1 MNNFTFYNP
10 ARIVFGKDTES
21 QVGDLTKTYGS
32 KVLVHYGGQS
42 AKASG
47 LLDRVLKSLND
58 ANMTIYELGG
68 VKPNPRLS
76 LVKEGI
82 ELCKKEKIDVIL
94 AVGGGSVIDSAKGIA
109 LGALMDEDVWDYYLY
124 GKTVEKVLPLGVVL
138 TIPAAGSESS
148 TSSVLTDDESL
159 IKRGLG
165 SPLFIPKFAIINPE
179 LHMTLPAFQTACGIV
194 DMTAH
199 LLERYFTQVEHNDLT
214 DRLIEANIKA
224 IINNAPVVMQEPNN
238 YDARAEIAFCGTLA
252 HNGLFS
258 VGRVGDW
265 ASHSIE
271 HELSAKYDIAHG
283 AGLAMIIP
291 WWMRHV
297 YTEGV
302 YKFVQFAQR
311 VFDVQMD
318 VRYPEAIALEGIR
331 RLELFFQS
339 LDLETDTTSLPIDE
353 AVIDEMTDKI
363 FVARSSDTLGFFKPL
378 TQEDIKQIY
387 RLANKQ

>member
-21 QVGDLTKTYGS
+21 QVGDLTKVYGS

-47 LLDRVLKSLND
+47 LLDRVLKSLKD
-58 ANMTIYELGG
+58 ANMTVYELGG
-68 VKPNPRLS
+68 VKPNPRVS

-224 IINNAPVVMQEPNN
+224 IINNAPLVMQEPNN

-318 VRYPEAIALEGIR
+318 ARYPEAIALEGIC

-339 LDLETDTTSLPIDE
+339 LDLKTDTTSLPIDE

-378 TQEDIKQIY
+378 TKEDIKQIY

>member
-21 QVGDLTKTYGS
+21 QVGELTKTYGS

-47 LLDRVLKSLND
+47 LLERVLKSLKD
-58 ANMTIYELGG
+58 ANMTVYELGG
-68 VKPNPRLS
+68 VKPNPRVS

-124 GKTVEKVLPLGVVL
+124 SKTVEKVLPLGVVL

-224 IINNAPVVMQEPNN
+224 IINNAPLVMQEPNN

-318 VRYPEAIALEGIR
+318 ARYPEAIALEGIH

-339 LDLETDTTSLPIDE
+339 LDLKTDTTSLPIDE

-378 TQEDIKQIY
+378 TKEDIKQIY

>member
-21 QVGDLTKTYGS
+21 QVGDLTKVHGS

-47 LLDRVLKSLND
+47 LLDRVLKSLKD

-68 VKPNPRLS
+68 VKPNPRVS

-124 GKTVEKVLPLGVVL
+124 SKTVEKVLPLGVVL

-297 YTEGV
+297 YTDGV

-318 VRYPEAIALEGIR
+318 ARYPGAIALEGIR

-378 TQEDIKQIY
+378 TKEDIKQIY

>member
-21 QVGDLTKTYGS
+21 QVGDLTKVYGS

-47 LLDRVLKSLND
+47 LLDRVLKSLKD
-58 ANMTIYELGG
+58 ANMTVYELGG
-68 VKPNPRLS
+68 VKPNPRVS

-224 IINNAPVVMQEPNN
+224 IINNAPLVMQEPNN

-378 TQEDIKQIY
+378 TKEDIKQIY

>member
-10 ARIVFGKDTES
+10 ARIVFGKNTEA
-21 QVGDLTKTYGS
+21 QVGELTKVFGS
-32 KVLVHYGGQS
+32 KVLVHYGGRS

-47 LLDRVLKSLND
+47 LLDRVLKSLKD
-58 ANMTIYELGG
+58 ANMTVYELGG
-68 VKPNPRLS
+68 VKPNPRVS
-76 LVKEGI
+76 LVTEGV
-82 ELCKKEKIDVIL
+82 ELCKREKIDVIL

-109 LGALMDEDVWDYYLY
+109 MGALMDEDVWDYYLH

-179 LHMTLPAFQTACGIV
+179 LHRTLPAFQTACGIV

-224 IINNAPVVMQEPNN
+224 IIHNASRVMNEPDN

-291 WWMRHV
+291 WWMRYV
-297 YTEGV
+297 YHEGV
-302 YKFVQFAQR
+302 YKFIQFAQR

-318 VRYPEAIALEGIR
+318 ARYPELIALEGIR

-339 LDLETDTTSLPIDE
+339 LNLETDTTTLPIDE
-353 AVIDEMTDKI
+353 AVIEEMTDKM
-363 FVARSSDTLGFFKPL
+363 FVARTSDTLGFFKPL
-378 TQEDIKQIY
+378 TKEDIKQIY

>member
-21 QVGDLTKTYGS
+21 QVGNLTKVYGS

-47 LLDRVLKSLND
+47 LLDRVLKSLKD
-58 ANMTIYELGG
+58 ADMTIYELGG
-68 VKPNPRLS
+68 VKPNPRVS

-109 LGALMDEDVWDYYLY
+109 VGALMDEDVWDYYLY

-148 TSSVLTDDESL
+148 TSSVLTEDDSL

-179 LHMTLPAFQTACGIV
+179 LHYTLPAFQTACGIV
-194 DMTAH
+194 DMSAH

-214 DRLIEANIKA
+214 DRLIEANLKS
-224 IINNAPVVMQEPNN
+224 IINNAPLVMKNPND

-271 HELSAKYDIAHG
+271 HELSAKFDIAHG

-297 YTEGV
+297 YQEGV

-318 VRYPEAIALEGIR
+318 ARYPEAIALEGIR
-331 RLELFFQS
+331 RLEAFFQS

-353 AVIDEMTDKI
+353 AVIEEMTNKI
-363 FVARSSDTLGFFKPL
+363 FVARTSDTLGFFKPL
-378 TQEDIKQIY
+378 TKEDIKQIY
-387 RLANKQ
+387 RLANKN

>member
-21 QVGDLTKTYGS
+21 QVGELTKTYGS

-47 LLDRVLKSLND
+47 LLERVLKSLKD
-58 ANMTIYELGG
+58 ANMTVYELGG
-68 VKPNPRLS
+68 VKPNPRVS

-224 IINNAPVVMQEPNN
+224 IINNAPLVMQEPNN

-318 VRYPEAIALEGIR
+318 AHYPEAIALEGIR

-339 LDLETDTTSLPIDE
+339 LDLKTDTTSLPIDE

-363 FVARSSDTLGFFKPL
+363 FVARTSDTLGFFKPL
-378 TQEDIKQIY
+378 TKEDIKQIY

>member
-10 ARIVFGKDTES
+10 ARIVFGKDTELKAGS
-21 QVGDLTKTYGS
+21 LIKEYGTR
-32 KVLVHYGGQS
+32 VLVHFGGHS

-47 LLDRVLKSLND
+47 LLDRVIDSLQKEGI
-58 ANMTIYELGG
+58 TVFELGG
-68 VKPNPRLS
+68 VKPNPRYS

-82 ELCKKEKIDVIL
+82 ELCKKENIQAIL
-94 AVGGGSVIDSAKGIA
+94 AVGGGSVIDSAKAIA
-109 LGALMDEDVWDYYLY
+109 FGALIEEDVWDYYLY
-124 GKTVEKVLPLGVVL
+124 GKAIKQILPLGVVL

-148 TSSVLTDDESL
+148 TSTVITHDETL

-179 LHMTLPAFQTACGIV
+179 LHYSLPKFQTACGIV
-194 DMTAH
+194 DMSAH
-199 LLERYFTQVEHNDLT
+199 LIERYFTQVEHNDLT
-214 DRLIEANIKA
+214 DRLIEANLKS
-224 IINNAPVVMQEPNN
+224 IIANALPVLENPTDYN
-238 YDARAEIAFCGTLA
+238 ARAEIAFCGTLA

-271 HELSAKYDIAHG
+271 HELSAKFDIAHG

-297 YTEGV
+297 YKEGL

-311 VFDVQMD
+311 VFDVQLD
-318 VRYPEAIALEGIR
+318 VRYPELIALEGIR
-331 RLELFFQS
+331 RLELFYQS
-339 LDLETDTTSLPIDE
+339 LGLDTNTVSLPIDE
-353 AVIDEMTDKI
+353 EVIHEMTEKI
-363 FVARSSDTLGFFKPL
+363 FVARESQTLGFFKPL
-378 TQEDIKQIY
+378 TRDDIKAIY
-387 RLANKQ
+387 RSANQK

>member
-21 QVGDLTKTYGS
+21 QVGELTKAYGT

-58 ANMTIYELGG
+58 ARMTVYELGG
-68 VKPNPRLS
+68 VKPNPRVS

-224 IINNAPVVMQEPNN
+224 IINNAPLVMQEPNN

-339 LDLETDTTSLPIDE
+339 LDLKTDTTSLPIDE
-353 AVIDEMTDKI
+353 AVINEMTDKI

-378 TQEDIKQIY
+378 TKEDIKQIY

>member
-21 QVGDLTKTYGS
+21 QVGELTKTYGS

-47 LLDRVLKSLND
+47 LLERVLKSLKD
-58 ANMTIYELGG
+58 ANMTVYELGG
-68 VKPNPRLS
+68 VKPNPRVS

-94 AVGGGSVIDSAKGIA
+94 AVGGGSVIDSAKGVA

-148 TSSVLTDDESL
+148 TSSVLTNDESL

-224 IINNAPVVMQEPNN
+224 IINNAPLVMQEPNN

-318 VRYPEAIALEGIR
+318 ARYPEAFVLEGIR

-339 LDLETDTTSLPIDE
+339 LDLKTDTTSLPIDE

-363 FVARSSDTLGFFKPL
+363 FVARTSDTLGFFKPL
-378 TQEDIKQIY
+378 TKKDIKQIY